1 MHSKLD
7 VYQKKVLQENFDDS
21 KARSFKFFLSSGVL
35 HLSLIAST
43 LLINEL
49 VPKSEIKELVQIEF
63 QTPTTVPTP
72 AAPEVPLTPAESQ
85 VSMAPEIGPE
95 QAATAIVKPAKI
107 ARAARTKA
115 ATKTAKISNQE
126 TTKVFAPKD
135 QSKKESLAPIATEAK
150 AFDAN
155 DLDEDFDK
163 MDSEKSQQISNLK
176 KELEDSTSDILVKH
190 DEALK
195 KLKQKTDLQNKAL
208 ADHTAKMKAEDL
220 AKIQGALAA
229 EKASELAAELAE
241 RDARDAAIAAENAA
255 KARAAE
261 QAAQKAAAARAQAAA
276 KAAAERAQAEKLAQE
291 LAFGN
296 SLGVDV
302 PVRSLQELKQF
313 PGNPRPNF
321 DNDDRLAQRQ
331 GEIAFLAYVEMDGRI
346 SKFKLLK
353 STGHRSLDAKTYA
366 AIRQWRFFPG
376 QDGWVEIPIKWD
388 LKGGVQ
394 EMPTTLRRSI
404 SQK

>member
-7 VYQKKVLQENFDDS
+7 GYQEKILQENFDDS

-35 HLSLIAST
+35 HLSLIVST

-49 VPKSEIKELVQIEF
+49 VPKSETKELVQIEF
-63 QTPTTVPTP
+63 QTPTT
-72 AAPEVPLTPAESQ
+72 APEVPLTPTESQ
-85 VSMAPEIGPE
+85 VSTAPEIGPE

-107 ARAARTKA
+107 AKATRTKSA
-115 ATKTAKISNQE
+115 AKSATTAAKISNQE
-126 TTKVFAPKD
+126 TTKIFATQD
-135 QSKKESLAPIATEAK
+135 QSKNESLAPVVAEAK

-163 MDSEKSQQISNLK
+163 MDSEKPQQITNLK

-208 ADHTAKMKAEDL
+208 ADHAAKMKAEDL
-220 AKIQGALAA
+220 AKIQGAIAA
-229 EKASELAAELAE
+229 EKASELAAEKAE
-241 RDARDAAIAAENAA
+241 RDARNAAIAAENAA

-276 KAAAERAQAEKLAQE
+276 ERAQAEKLAQE
-291 LAFGN
+291 IAFGN